1 MNIRHWIAKIKS
13 LKIRSLK
20 VFPISLSKETG
31 IGIVF
36 DRRKRTFSARRFF
49 STVEKPVKKVF
60 NYSIDTIDSIHKSH
74 IDFLNI
80 TVRESNDRHVRGAL
94 LYDVD
99 TGIPYCL
106 ELTRQNGEK
115 PITIFHEI
123 GHLIDLVGVGTLGQF
138 ESENSNGIFSGLLEL
153 SKDTPEVRRLNNLL
167 IAGVIQYRGL
177 SLPLPPRTKITI
189 EYLIEPHEIV
199 ARSYAQYIVEKSK
212 SQKLYKMLQNRRNDS
227 KFGEQ
232 WSTQNFAPLLAEWD
246 NILNSIGWHVK
257 K

>member
-13 LKIRSLK
+13 FKAS
-20 VFPISLSKETG
+20 PISINKKVG
-31 IGIVF
+31 IEIAF
-36 DRRKRTFSARRFF
+36 DRRNRAFSVRRFF
-49 STVEKPVKKVF
+49 STIEKPVKKVF
-60 NYSIDTIDSIHKSH
+60 NYSIDKIDSVHKSE

-80 TVRESNDRHVRGAL
+80 AVKENNDRHVRGAL

-99 TGIPYCL
+99 TGVPYCL

-123 GHLIDLVGVGTLGQF
+123 GHLIDLVGVGTMGQF
-138 ESENSNGIFSGLLEL
+138 ESENSKGIFSRLLEL
-153 SKDTPEVRRLNNLL
+153 SKGTPEVRRLNNLL
-167 IAGVIQYRGL
+167 ISGVIQYGGL
-177 SLPLPPRTKITI
+177 SLPLPHRTRITI
-189 EYLIEPHEIV
+189 EYLIEPREIV

-212 SQKLYKMLQNRRNDS
+212 SQKLHKMFQNRRNDS

-232 WSTQNFAPLLAEWD
+232 WSTQNFAPLLLEWD